1 MKRRILALVA
11 ALMLMAG
18 GALAEL
24 VEGQQPNWLVA
35 KIGEDYSKVG
45 EVSQPEGFAR
55 LEGVTPNGTEPEI
68 YFAPEDAE
76 SPILPFFIS
85 TRRSGGEVWR
95 NSLRMRFSK
104 AVLLWK

>member
-35 KIGEDYSKVG
+35 KIGED
-45 EVSQPEGFAR
+45 
-55 LEGVTPNGTEPEI
+55 
-68 YFAPEDAE
+68 
-76 SPILPFFIS
+76 
-85 TRRSGGEVWR
+85 
-95 NSLRMRFSK
+95 
-104 AVLLWK
+104 

>member
-45 EVSQPEGFAR
+45 EVSQPEGFRRVSGTGTCFLPVRYCPVSEAG
-55 LEGVTPNGTEPEI
+55 LAMTSSGVPAATICPP
-68 YFAPEDAE
+68 FAPA
-76 SPILPFFIS
+76 PGPMS
-85 TRRSGGEVWR
+85 TR
-95 NSLRMRFSK
+95 
-104 AVLLWK
+104 